1 MNTIQDTKKKEV
13 ENHGTTSEYVYKTK
27 TISWRHKQF

>member
-13 ENHGTTSEYVYKTK
+13 GNQGITTEYVYKVK

>member
-1 MNTIQDTKKKEV
+1 MNTIQDTKKKEA
-13 ENHGTTSEYVYKTK
+13 ENHSTTIEYVYKTK